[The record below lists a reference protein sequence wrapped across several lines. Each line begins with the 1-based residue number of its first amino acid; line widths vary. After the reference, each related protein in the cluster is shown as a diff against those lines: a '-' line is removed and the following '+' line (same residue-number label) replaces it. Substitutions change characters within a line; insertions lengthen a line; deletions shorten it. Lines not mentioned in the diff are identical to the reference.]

1 MIQCL
6 VLIQVD
12 KHPEFNGTLKVT
24 VKIKDVDDKNP
35 KFTHIHYTANIPE
48 NVIIFDE
55 DKLKNLKEG
64 LTLFQLLKVVRV
76 NIRLITVS
84 RQTKQ
89 HKVFFLISGVCNVS
103 SVSLT
108 D

>member
-1 MIQCL
+1 M
-6 VLIQVD
+6 VLFQVN
-12 KHPEFNGTLKVT
+12 KHAEFTATLKVT
-24 VKIKDVDDKNP
+24 VKIEDVDDTNP

-64 LTLFQLLKVVRV
+64 LTLFQLLKV
-76 NIRLITVS
+76 ITV
-84 RQTKQ
+84 
-89 HKVFFLISGVCNVS
+89 NVS
-103 SVSLT
+103 